1 MSDYKVK
8 RLEIENS
15 DLPIALDLS
24 PFSVLYIIDHLV
36 RTEGHDGSHIS
47 LGQFYPLLWD
57 LMSAL
62 EFNFPGSHSIL
73 FPDINLVNRK
83 YEEL

>member
-1 MSDYKVK
+1 MSEYKAK

-15 DLPIALDLS
+15 NLPIALDLS

-36 RTEGHDGSHIS
+36 RTEGHDGSQIS
-47 LGQFYPLLWD
+47 PGQFYPLLWD

-62 EFNFPGSHSIL
+62 EFEFPGSHHIL
-73 FPDINLVNRK
+73 FPDAQLVNRK